1 MQLSHTVLGL
11 FGPRINMFNAI
22 KIGMLLTVLATA
34 GMAYAYVQRLQSNL
48 EIARA
53 NVAKMEVAV
62 QISEDSIAT
71 LQADVVRNAE
81 LSATLQRDL
90 QKAEAYGDELRATLQ
105 KHNLTSLALRKPGLI
120 ENRMQNAT
128 DDLWND
134 LRGITDPNGVQQ
146 PETRTTDSN
155 SN

>member
-1 MQLSHTVLGL
+1 
-11 FGPRINMFNAI
+11 MFSAI
-22 KIGMLLTVLATA
+22 KIAMVMTVLATA
-34 GMAYAYVQRLQSNL
+34 GAGYLYVQKLQSDL
-48 EIARA
+48 QTARD

-62 QISEDSIAT
+62 QVSEASIAT
-71 LQADVVRNAE
+71 LQQDVIRNAE

-105 KHNLTSLALRKPGLI
+105 KHNLTALALRRPGLI

-128 DDLWND
+128 DNLWDD

-146 PETRTTDSN
+146 PETGTADSN

>member
-1 MQLSHTVLGL
+1 
-11 FGPRINMFNAI
+11 MFNAI

-71 LQADVVRNAE
+71 LQADVIRNAE
-81 LSATLQRDL
+81 LSATLQREL
-90 QKAEAYGDELRATLQ
+90 QTAEKYGDELRATLQ
-105 KHNLTSLALRKPGLI
+105 KHNLTALAQKKPGLI

-128 DDLWND
+128 DNLWSD
-134 LRGITDPNGVQQ
+134 LRSITDPNGVQLNDAG
-146 PETRTTDSN
+146 TTDSN

>member
-1 MQLSHTVLGL
+1 
-11 FGPRINMFNAI
+11 MFSAI
-22 KIGMLLTVLATA
+22 KIAMVMTVIATA
-34 GMAYAYVQRLQSNL
+34 GMGYLYVQKLQSDL
-48 EIARA
+48 QTARD

-81 LSATLQRDL
+81 LSATLQIEL
-90 QKAEAYGDELRATLQ
+90 QKSERYGDELRSTLQ
-105 KHNLTSLALRKPGLI
+105 RHNLTALAQKKPGLI

-128 DDLWND
+128 DSLWDD
-134 LRGITDPNGVQQ
+134 LRSITDPNGVQRD
-146 PETRTTDSN
+146 ETGTTDTN